1 MNRSWNFR
9 RGVLLALAGYTA
21 FLVFAAP
28 QRCADALQAGLR
40 LCGGPLLVSLFPF
53 LIVSALAAGCGAG
66 QWLGFVFRPAA
77 RLMGIRAKGAGG
89 VLLIGAL
96 GGFAPAAVAAS
107 EAVRTGQLTS
117 RQASALLPACVC
129 SGPSFV
135 ILTVGQQMLGSRA
148 VGVRLFAAQ
157 LLAGYL
163 TAALLC
169 RMQGGAGQ
177 APPAQGKTIQLP
189 ALDAVIAQAAVT
201 YLKLCGFVLYFRLL
215 AAGCGALL
223 PQPWAALPA
232 MLLEVCSGCDQAAR
246 TGLWA
251 STLCCAALSV
261 QGVSV
266 LLQVHRAGAGRAD
279 LYHPDRTGGGAA
291 PCPAG
296 LRPAGL
302 CCVLHHGGGV
312 GEELRYGLG
321 CGLGVSPANVRE
333 VGPRA

>member
-89 VLLIGAL
+89 VLLIG
-96 GGFAPAAVAAS
+96 
-107 EAVRTGQLTS
+107 
-117 RQASALLPACVC
+117 
-129 SGPSFV
+129 
-135 ILTVGQQMLGSRA
+135 QQMLGSRA

-177 APPAQGKTIQLP
+177 APPAQGETIPLP

-266 LLQVHRAGAGRAD
+266 LLQV
-279 LYHPDRTGGGAA
+279 RTI
-291 PCPAG
+291 CPAEIS
-296 LRPAGL
+296 LRPLLAARAVHLPLSVALFWLGSTVPVQAVQTFTTL
-302 CCVLHHGGGV
+302 TERVVVLRRVPLDCALLAFAVCCITV
-312 GEELRYGLG
+312 EELAR
-321 CGLGVSPANVRE
+321 S
-333 VGPRA
+333 

>member
-66 QWLGFVFRPAA
+66 Q
-77 RLMGIRAKGAGG
+77 
-89 VLLIGAL
+89 
-96 GGFAPAAVAAS
+96 
-107 EAVRTGQLTS
+107 
-117 RQASALLPACVC
+117 
-129 SGPSFV
+129 
-135 ILTVGQQMLGSRA
+135 
-148 VGVRLFAAQ
+148 
-157 LLAGYL
+157 
-163 TAALLC
+163 
-169 RMQGGAGQ
+169 
-177 APPAQGKTIQLP
+177 APPAQGETIQLP

-266 LLQVHRAGAGRAD
+266 LLQV
-279 LYHPDRTGGGAA
+279 RTI
-291 PCPAG
+291 CPAEIS
-296 LRPAGL
+296 LRPLLAARAVHLPLSVALFWLGSTVPVQAVQTFTTL
-302 CCVLHHGGGV
+302 TERVVVLRRVPLDCALLAFAVCCITV
-312 GEELRYGLG
+312 EELAR
-321 CGLGVSPANVRE
+321 S
-333 VGPRA
+333 